1 MALDQQTPRAG
12 WQLDRKVSLAFV
24 LSVVVIVFGGI
35 RWIGAVEGD
44 QAEIDRRVAALEAV
58 QPTAATDHV
67 KIAVLEATLAQ
78 LQKQVDETRQIVDEI
93 RTLLIQER
101 SQGARTKGH

>member
-12 WQLDRKVSLAFV
+12 WQLDRKVSLTV
-24 LSVVVIVFGGI
+24 LLSVIGLAVGGI

-44 QAEIDRRVAALEAV
+44 QTEISRRVAALESV
-58 QPTAATDHV
+58 QPVAATDHV
-67 KIAVLEATLAQ
+67 KIAVLEATLSQ
-78 LQKQVDETRQIVDEI
+78 LQKQVDETRAIVDEI

-101 SQGARTKGH
+101 SQGARTKGQ